1 MPTTPAPL
9 ESEIQALV
17 AAYKLL
23 DLELSASSYAIDHWY
38 RQLSLLNQP
47 DRYPEGTPDQFHAA
61 EKRRQIDAAYQ
72 LIRTAPLRDHPL
84 AKAAA
89 AREEDRVRDPGLAI
103 DRPVSVATETV
114 ARLALG
120 VALGLFFAYQ
130 LHRQGSSRR
139 RDLRLARSARRGHPR
154 HVLHRVDRGCLALR
168 VPETVGH
175 SGQLATGF
183 TPASA
188 RARRINDA

>member
-9 ESEIQALV
+9 GSEIQALV

-47 DRYPEGTPDQFHAA
+47 DRCPKGTPDQVQAA

-72 LIRTAPLRDHPL
+72 LIRTAPLRGHPL

-89 AREEDRVRDPGLAI
+89 VREEDRVRDPGLAI
-103 DRPVSVATETV
+103 DRPVSVLTETV

-130 LHRQGSSRR
+130 LHRRGVPGVEIYVWLAPLVVGIYLMSSLESTGLLAFVRR
-139 RDLRLARSARRGHPR
+139 L
-154 HVLHRVDRGCLALR
+154 
-168 VPETVGH
+168 
-175 SGQLATGF
+175 
-183 TPASA
+183 
-188 RARRINDA
+188 

>member
-9 ESEIQALV
+9 ASEIQALV

-47 DRYPEGTPDQFHAA
+47 DRCPEGTPDQLHAV

-120 VALGLFFAYQ
+120 VAIGLFFAYQ
-130 LHRQGSSRR
+130 LHLRGVPGFKIYVWLAPLVVGIYLMSSIESTGLIAFVRR
-139 RDLRLARSARRGHPR
+139 L
-154 HVLHRVDRGCLALR
+154 
-168 VPETVGH
+168 
-175 SGQLATGF
+175 
-183 TPASA
+183 
-188 RARRINDA
+188 